1 MGLLEARKLEAEAK
15 LWNTRQSFANL
26 KFPEFKNVERNSHEA
41 LQLITRNHIQ
51 SFDYSID
58 HQLKN
63 GIKHLRALE
72 WAYNNDT
79 KLVVKVTAARLLRP
93 QVHPDCSAR
102 VRELYPSECR
112 MGELSYR
119 APFLITVQVEIDGK
133 LVDSFEDR
141 VGDLPVMVRSKY
153 CNLHGM
159 GPKELVKHMEDSDEA
174 GGYFIVNGREKV
186 VRLLIAQIR
195 NYPIAMTRKSWRK
208 ATLLFS
214 DLGVMMRCVR
224 DDGLSNDMILHYMTN
239 GQVKVRVFVD
249 KGLVFIPLFLLLKAL
264 VKRSFKQI
272 ANDLLS
278 GSEHDTYFHDCIMN
292 MCEALTG
299 ENLETNKQMLEYIGE
314 QVRPRLAYLG
324 AWHSHEKVGEHFLER
339 FVAVHLDNFVD
350 KYNYLVFCAQKLF
363 TARRG
368 DCAFE
373 NLDSPQL
380 QEIYTSGQIYTN
392 YLLER
397 LNMMMN
403 SVRLQITRQAERSR
417 SAFELNTAAVR
428 KALGQSYSEV
438 CNSMTRLLSVGS
450 IGGIGTVGLR
460 QSASFS
466 VMAEKINFCRF
477 LSHFRAVHRGA
488 FFTAMRTTEGRKLYP
503 ESWGFLCPVHTPDG
517 EPCGLLNHLAI
528 DCNVLAEQP
537 PIDDI
542 SNILC
547 QLGMH
552 SISARSAP
560 KTPIRDSTIVLL
572 NGKVLGHVSDEIV
585 YEFVHELRVLKSR
598 QSSKEFKR
606 LGGRISPLLEIGHVP
621 KTGAA
626 TQYPGV
632 FLFASPHR
640 MMRPVQNLTTNR
652 CELIGI
658 FEQVYLEVA
667 VCEDER
673 QPTTTH
679 MEIRQTAMLSLL
691 AGLIPFPDFNQSP
704 RNMYCCQMTKQTM
717 GTATQSLRYKSE
729 TKMYSITTPQ
739 TPFCRTQF
747 YDAYN
752 MDEYPIGT
760 NAVVA
765 VISYT
770 GYDMEDALI
779 LNKAAVE
786 RGFKDGLITKSQTF
800 DLAEMCKEGKGAR
813 FGRLASDT
821 ALDGLIEMDGLPVLG
836 RPIRYDEAICS
847 YIDPISGKTKI
858 ERYRSTEVAYIRDAK
873 IIGHVTGREPMSK
886 IIVTLNIPRRPAI
899 GDKFANR
906 HGQKGVVSYLYPN
919 ENMPF
924 TGQGIV
930 PDVIFNPHG
939 FPSRMTIGQ
948 MLESMGGKAACI
960 DGKIKDATPFKFS
973 EANPATDYFG
983 EELKKSGFNYYG
995 TETMYSGID
1004 GRPLNADIFMG
1015 VIYYIRLRHMVGD
1028 KYQVRSTGPIDPL
1041 TRQPVKGRKRCGGI
1055 RFGEMERDSLL
1066 AHGASFLLH
1075 DRLYN
1080 QSDRNL
1086 VRIHFLCNRIRFKCI

>member
-1 MGLLEARKLEAEAK
+1 MVLLEARKLEAEAR
-15 LWNTRQSFANL
+15 LWNEKQKFSNL
-26 KFPEFKNVERNSHEA
+26 QFPDFKNVDRPSFEA
-41 LQLITRNHIQ
+41 LQLITRNHVQ

-63 GIKHLRALE
+63 GIKYLRGLE
-72 WAYNNDT
+72 WTFNNDT
-79 KLVVKVTAARLLRP
+79 KLAVKVISARLLKP

-102 VRELYPSECR
+102 TRELYPSECR
-112 MGELSYR
+112 MGERSYKGALVLS
-119 APFLITVQVEIDGK
+119 IQIEMDGK
-133 LVDSFEDR
+133 VIDSFEEK
-141 VGDLPVMVRSKY
+141 VGEIPIMVRSKY
-153 CNLHGM
+153 CNLHNKS
-159 GPKELVKHMEDSDEA
+159 PKELVQHMEDSEEA
-174 GGYFIVNGREKV
+174 GGYFIINGREKV
-186 VRLLIAQIR
+186 VRLLIAQVR
-195 NYPIAMTRKSWRK
+195 NYPIVMTRKSWRK
-208 ATLLFS
+208 AALLFS
-214 DLGVMMRCVR
+214 DLGVMIRCVR
-224 DDGLSNDMILHYMTN
+224 PDGLSNDMVLHYMTN
-239 GQVKVRVFVD
+239 GQVKVRVYID
-249 KGLVFIPLFLLLKAL
+249 KGLVFIPLVLLLKGM

-272 ANDLLS
+272 ASDLLA
-278 GSEHDTYFHDCIMN
+278 GSEHDTYFHDCIIN
-292 MCEALTG
+292 MCEMLSD
-299 ENLETNKQMLEYIGE
+299 ENLESDKQMLSYIGE
-314 QVRPRLAYLG
+314 QVRPRLSYLG
-324 AWHSHEKVGEHFLER
+324 SWHTNEYVGNHFISH
-339 FVAVHLDNFVD
+339 FVAAHLDKFVD
-350 KYNYLVFCAQKLF
+350 KYNYLIFCTQKLF
-363 TARRG
+363 AARRG

-403 SVRLQITRQAERSR
+403 SVRLQLSRQIERTKSG
-417 SAFELNTAAVR
+417 FELTPTAVR
-428 KALGQSYSEV
+428 KALTQSYNEV

-460 QSASFS
+460 QTTSFS
-466 VMAEKINFCRF
+466 VMAEKINYCRF
-477 LSHFRAVHRGA
+477 LSHFRAVHRGS
-488 FFTAMRTTEGRKLYP
+488 FFTTMRTTEGRKLYP

-528 DCNVLAEQP
+528 DCSVLAEQP
-537 PIDDI
+537 PIDDLA
-542 SNILC
+542 NILEK
-547 QLGMH
+547 LGMH
-552 SISARSAP
+552 SIYSKTASS
-560 KTPIRDSTIVLL
+560 TPIRDCTVVVL
-572 NGKVLGHVSDEIV
+572 NGCVLGHVPDEQIDD
-585 YEFVHELRVLKSR
+585 FVHQLRVLKSR

-606 LGGRISPLLEIGHVP
+606 LGGRVTPMLEIGHVS
-621 KTGAA
+621 KTTAA

-640 MMRPVQNLTTNR
+640 MMRPVTNLSTNR

-658 FEQVYLEVA
+658 FEQVYLEIA
-667 VCEDER
+667 VCEEEQ

-679 MEIRQTAMLSLL
+679 VEIRQTAMLSLL
-691 AGLIPFPDFNQSP
+691 AGMIPYPDFNQSP

-739 TPFCRTQF
+739 TPFCRTRF

-752 MDEYPIGT
+752 MDQYPIGT

-786 RGFKDGLITKSQTF
+786 RGFKNGVITKSQTF
-800 DLAEMCKEGKGAR
+800 DLNEMCKENKSVR
-813 FGRLASDT
+813 FGRLESDT
-821 ALDGLIEMDGLPVLG
+821 SLAGMIDMDGLPLLG
-836 RPIRYDEAICS
+836 RALHYDDPICS
-847 YIDPISGKTKI
+847 YIDPNTGKTKV
-858 ERYRSTEVAYIRDAK
+858 ERYRSTEVAYVTDVKVVGHANGRD
-873 IIGHVTGREPMSK
+873 PMTK
-886 IIVTLNIPRRPAI
+886 IIVTLHIPRRPAI

-924 TGQGIV
+924 SNQGII

-948 MLESMGGKAACI
+948 MLESMAGKVACV
-960 DGKIKDATPFKFS
+960 DGKVKDATPFEFS
-973 EANPATDYFG
+973 ESNVASDHYG
-983 EELKKSGFNYYG
+983 EELKKAGFNYYG

-1041 TRQPVKGRKRCGGI
+1041 THQPVKGRKRCGGI

-1080 QSDRNL
+1080 QSDRNM
-1086 VRIHFLCNRIRFKCI
+1086 VCRVFF